1 MYFPEF
7 HTGVGLDCYSQL
19 SSPIRRYMDLVL
31 QRQLLSAL
39 TDRRGTEYQPDQ
51 LLALLANAENTE
63 SEGRELERRAKR
75 YWLLLYL
82 QQQPGDR
89 PFEAIVLRGGNTA
102 ELEGYAIRGSLHGG
116 PNVPTHAR
124 ILVRIRRVEPM
135 RGWLA
140 LDYLST
146 MSEAQ

>member
-1 MYFPEF
+1 M
-7 HTGVGLDCYSQL
+7 
-19 SSPIRRYMDLVL
+19 
-31 QRQLLSAL
+31 
-39 TDRRGTEYQPDQ
+39 YQPDQ

-82 QQQPGDR
+82 QQELGDR
-89 PFEAIVLRGGNTA
+89 PFEAIALRGGNTA
-102 ELEGYAIRGSLHGG
+102 ELEAYAIRGSLRGA
-116 PNVPTHAR
+116 PNLPTNAR
-124 ILVRIRRVEPM
+124 ILVRIGRVEPM

-146 MSEAQ
+146 LNEMHDAPGTPGFAARGWSAQPRHSRTRA